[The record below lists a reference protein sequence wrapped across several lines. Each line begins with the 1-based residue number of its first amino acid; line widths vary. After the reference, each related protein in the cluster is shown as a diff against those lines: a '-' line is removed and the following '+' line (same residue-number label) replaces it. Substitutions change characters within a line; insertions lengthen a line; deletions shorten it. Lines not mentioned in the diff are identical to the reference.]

1 MLNKHVGQSEAWGF
15 PLMMWKGNPLF
26 RAVAANTTWHEF
38 LLRIFVFFGVL
49 SHLSGFMVR
58 LSRSSLLLIVCL
70 TVWLAQTLWVKCW
83 TTCRRFKKEQQSR
96 LNLIRCSVLQRTFS
110 QRWSAMSEVNVLMMI
125 GELPLEVFQQVSIT
139 LASHYWATNGHL
151 KTNQKICKTEPEM

>member
-1 MLNKHVGQSEAWGF
+1 MGF
-15 PLMMWKGNPLF
+15 PINDVEGKPIVPSCCSKYNLTRVPLENF
-26 RAVAANTTWHEF
+26 C
-38 LLRIFVFFGVL
+38 LLRL
-49 SHLSGFMVR
+49 WSHLSGFMVR

-125 GELPLEVFQQVSIT
+125 GEPPLEVFQQVSIT

-151 KTNQKICKTEPEM
+151 ITNQKISETEPEM

>member
-49 SHLSGFMVR
+49 SHLSGSMVR

-96 LNLIRCSVLQRTFS
+96 LNLIRCSVLQRTFLS
-110 QRWSAMSEVNVLMMI
+110 KVISDEWGKCSNDDRWTTARSV
-125 GELPLEVFQQVSIT
+125 PVSIT

-151 KTNQKICKTEPEM
+151 ITNQKISETEPEM